1 MNIFSSDK
9 NYLGMLAIPV
19 ILFAVIAS
27 SNDLIDE
34 KNVSED
40 ADGKSAALE
49 TLPPMQTGAVGKKQN
64 STKQRMLLQAV
75 ESGNYATFLGAV
87 RDTPFIDVMTE
98 EAFTVLVEHYNLHKK
113 GYLPSS
119 PQAFGLDSFGT

>member
-1 MNIFSSDK
+1 MNIFSGDK

-40 ADGKSAALE
+40 KSHHNNRMAGIERAFQRSEIFADK
-49 TLPPMQTGAVGKKQN
+49 
-64 STKQRMLLQAV
+64 R
-75 ESGNYATFLGAV
+75 TF
-87 RDTPFIDVMTE
+87 
-98 EAFTVLVEHYNLHKK
+98 
-113 GYLPSS
+113 
-119 PQAFGLDSFGT
+119 